1 MVSLLD
7 FKGIYMGF
15 TTYQERRQIE
25 FSPSARLYGTK
36 CRFTPYIEFTLI

>member
-15 TTYQERRQIE
+15 TTHKERRQID
-25 FSPSARLYGTK
+25 FSPSARLY
-36 CRFTPYIEFTLI
+36 